1 MTRPSRNVDRLLLR
15 AGRELFPE
23 TGVAQLSVRK
33 VAIRAGVNPG
43 MFHYHFGNKDLF
55 VRQLLQELYDEMFAS
70 LELAASARL
79 PGVRPPPR
87 TSNKTS

>member
-23 TGVAQLSVRK
+23 TGAAQLSIRK
-33 VAIRAGVNPG
+33 VADRAGVIPG
-43 MFHYHFGNKDLF
+43 MFHYHFGTKDLF

-70 LELAASARL
+70 LELAASD
-79 PGVRPPPR
+79 R
-87 TSNKTS
+87 TAAAMPTSSL